1 MNMENELQGAYSV
14 RVEFEDVDSYKIAHH
29 TKLLAYLERGRTH
42 YFRKNNVDLGD
53 LPFAVLVQKVEM
65 RFIRPAS
72 LFDQLHVTARIKQCE
87 SYKFIV
93 EQKIYRDARLLVK
106 ANVTHALQDF
116 YSLETIPLED
126 SFIQT
131 IRNS

>member
-1 MNMENELQGAYSV
+1 MNMGDELKDAYSV

-42 YFRKNNVDLGD
+42 YFRRKNLDLGN

-65 RFIRPAS
+65 RFIGPAI
-72 LFDQLHVTARIKQCE
+72 LFDQLHVTARIIHCE

-93 EQKIYRDARLLVK
+93 EQKIYRDSRLLAK

-116 YSLETIPLED
+116 DSLEIIPLED
-126 SFIQT
+126 SFIRK
-131 IRNS
+131 IKK